1 MMSLQELI
9 NQISPYDASNNPTGS
24 KFVKFAPEPLARKA
38 NQDTRQFFRVIFT
51 MDQGDTHQES
61 IIEVLGAEIGT
72 QNESW
77 VFKVTPPFFDRK
89 ETIFLNNAED
99 QIKTWW
105 LAYGK
110 TVYTSKAAAQ
120 LFNADLNLATVRCF
134 AVSKEPASGSILTAK
149 IDTWMFNRE
158 GGAWSCWLFGTEN
171 LKM

>member
-1 MMSLQELI
+1 MVSLQELI
-9 NQISPYDASNNPTGS
+9 NQISPYDASNNPKGS
-24 KFVKFAPEPLARKA
+24 KFVKFAPEPLAKKA

-61 IIEVLGAEIGT
+61 IIEVLGVEIGT

-89 ETIFLNNAED
+89 DTIFLNNAED

-105 LAYGK
+105 QATGKNLYG
-110 TVYTSKAAAQ
+110 SKASAQ
-120 LFNADLNLATVRCF
+120 LFSFDLNLATVRCF
-134 AVSKEPASGSILTAK
+134 ATTNDGSGNVLTAK
-149 IDTWMFNRE
+149 IDTWIFNKAA
-158 GGAWSCWLFGTEN
+158 GAWTCWIYSTEN